1 MLSLRD
7 FQNEKA
13 DVILKYS
20 PDEARRLKTVGEL
33 PEHAKINETETFG
46 HEEDQGIEFEYE
58 DIENI

>member
-1 MLSLRD
+1 M
-7 FQNEKA
+7 
-13 DVILKYS
+13 ILKYS